1 MVEKPLDYWNVWSDK
16 LSKLLSLKTTGM
28 QLEILST
35 NFQKEYKLKLKS

>member
-1 MVEKPLDYWNVWSDK
+1 MVEKPLDYWNVLSDK

-35 NFQKEYKLKLKS
+35 NFHKK